1 MDITEILQKL
11 VLGLKYKMNCELGFQ
26 DCGTLLKHIEDL
38 KNAISEQNR
47 ALTTLK
53 QAAVKVVEVSKPSKK
68 GKKV

>member
-1 MDITEILQKL
+1 MDINEILQKL

-38 KNAISEQNR
+38 KNAISVQNS
-47 ALTTLK
+47 ALVELK
-53 QAAVKVVEVSKPSKK
+53 QAAQKVVEVSKPKK